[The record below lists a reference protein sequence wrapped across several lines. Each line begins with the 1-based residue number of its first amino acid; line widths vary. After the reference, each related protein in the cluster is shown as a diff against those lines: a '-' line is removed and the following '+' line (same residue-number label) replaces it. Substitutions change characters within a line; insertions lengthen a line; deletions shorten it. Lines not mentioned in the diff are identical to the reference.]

1 MTAWGDTL
9 TAFSAAHLL
18 ACLAALGALGLALG
32 VRAVFGGGRGSLP
45 AAGLLLGLGAVSAA
59 QLLASAGRFSL
70 AGWAGKLLAL
80 GLVVCGGVWW
90 NAGRRAAPGAD
101 GLRGSAPAETWRSPV
116 LWGSL
121 ALVLAVALPI
131 RLWEL
136 ERYPRFFGGEH
147 AWLSEAALNVL
158 EGDSA
163 TTLGQL
169 LRFPSGGYLRERLVP
184 ILVWT
189 DLVALSI
196 RVFGSSLSSIRL
208 VSTLFGVLGI
218 TACLLVG
225 WRFFDRRAALAGA
238 FLMAVSP
245 MWIAFSRDAHMLH
258 YVLPY
263 ALCVLGAVL
272 ASLERPRVGT
282 IVGTCVL
289 CALALH
295 LYQATYVAIPFVAVA
310 WLVVAVRDP
319 RWRAAAARGLAFGLP
334 LACLVALLPLYYH
347 WSERFAG
354 EGYLPLNHLVRNA
367 AAPVSATDGAE
378 RFVRSLA
385 SIWRHFASDG
395 APLHITAGVENYV
408 QVGGTVHLPWV
419 SSLFLVG
426 LGACLVEAR
435 YRRTVRLLLFLTLLG
450 VLPALLSETV
460 LARRLQVF
468 DACWF
473 VIGGIGALAVGSALL
488 AALGARSRYV
498 VTVALAVAALAL
510 TATAWSSF
518 RGLVERAEPD
528 FDRELA
534 ETVSAGLEADEMA
547 VMLFPSGE
555 PRRTIQLLVWDR
567 LPRRESARLLF
578 WARDASE
585 LAALEPVPG
594 RSFVRLSVREQSVWG
609 NSPCSI
615 AALRSEVARLGEPA
629 SRWTE
634 TSFGGP
640 EHASLPAY
648 LSLRIPIADFGLA
661 KQLAM
666 RCAVAPSEPR

>member
-1 MTAWGDTL
+1 M
-9 TAFSAAHLL
+9 
-18 ACLAALGALGLALG
+18 
-32 VRAVFGGGRGSLP
+32 
-45 AAGLLLGLGAVSAA
+45 
-59 QLLASAGRFSL
+59 Q
-70 AGWAGKLLAL
+70 
-80 GLVVCGGVWW
+80 
-90 NAGRRAAPGAD
+90 
-101 GLRGSAPAETWRSPV
+101 
-116 LWGSL
+116 
-121 ALVLAVALPI
+121 
-131 RLWEL
+131 
-136 ERYPRFFGGEH
+136 
-147 AWLSEAALNVL
+147 
-158 EGDSA
+158 
-163 TTLGQL
+163 
-169 LRFPSGGYLRERLVP
+169 FPSGGYLRERLVP

-196 RVFGSSLSSIRL
+196 RLFGSSLSSIRL

-218 TACLLVG
+218 TACLLVS

-245 MWIAFSRDAHMLH
+245 MWIAYSRDAHMLH

-263 ALCVLGAVL
+263 ALWVLGAVL

-334 LACLVALLPLYYH
+334 LVCLVALLPLYYH
-347 WSERFAG
+347 LSERFAG
-354 EGYLPLNHLVRNA
+354 EEYLPLKHLARNA
-367 AAPVSATDGAE
+367 AGPASAADGAE
-378 RFVRSLA
+378 RLVRSLA
-385 SIWRHFASDG
+385 SLWRHFAYG

-408 QVGGTVHLPWV
+408 QVGSTVHLPWV
-419 SSLFLVG
+419 SSLFLIG

-435 YRRTVRLLLFLTLLG
+435 YRRTVRLLLFLAVLG
-450 VLPALLSETV
+450 ILPALLSETV

-468 DACWF
+468 DACFF

-488 AALGARSRYV
+488 AVIGARSRRA
-498 VTVALAVAALAL
+498 VTVTLAAAALAL
-510 TATAWSSF
+510 TATAWSTF
-518 RGLVERAEPD
+518 RGLAERAEPD
-528 FDRELA
+528 FDREFA
-534 ETVSAGLEADEMA
+534 EAVSAGIQADEMA

-567 LPRRESARLLF
+567 LPRRESALLLF

-585 LAALEPVPG
+585 LAPLEPVPG
-594 RSFVRLSVREQSVWG
+594 RAFVRLSVRERSFWG

-640 EHASLPAY
+640 ERASLPAY
-648 LSLRIPIADFGLA
+648 FSLRVPIADFALA
-661 KQLAM
+661 KELA
-666 RCAVAPSEPR
+666 RTCAEAPPEPR